1 MGQHKLI
8 RVHTTLLAS
17 VCHAM
22 PFSARALKKKHFL
35 WRWYCGK
42 KQIEMWFIVVCTLVD
57 NKYVPLLVSQTF
69 LSYCFC
75 TLSEFE
81 KVFERK
87 VWRVKTAHLHN
98 AARALS
104 SSSRCFQL
112 SRQIFISLFLSLW
125 YCGKKQIEC
134 GLAWSVLLSTS
145 VVDSRGAT
153 EWVRN
158 KLSYI
163 TKRQQHTPRGK

>member
-1 MGQHKLI
+1 
-8 RVHTTLLAS
+8 
-17 VCHAM
+17 M

-42 KQIEMWFIVVCTLVD
+42 KRIEMWFIVVCTLAD

-69 LSYCFC
+69 FFVLFLYI
-75 TLSEFE
+75 
-81 KVFERK
+81 KR
-87 VWRVKTAHLHN
+87 VWKSFWKESLTRT
-98 AARALS
+98 S
-104 SSSRCFQL
+104 SSFAWCSARNFQVRVGVFSCHDKYL
-112 SRQIFISLFLSLW
+112 FAIFDIVVTW
-125 YCGKKQIEC
+125 QIEC

-158 KLSYI
+158 KLTYI
-163 TKRQQHTPRGK
+163 TKRALGFSYWIRQQHTPMGK